1 MAWTMEEKTGGLC
14 PVSECGLLA
23 KTEYILRA
31 VFSSWVDKA
40 GRARKPRS
48 LTRKDW
54 KNGWGG
60 ICVFL
65 YLPPALFTGLGVE
78 GVLKPSQI
86 FQLQV
91 RAPDATEEQ
100 LKSFILQI

>member
-1 MAWTMEEKTGGLC
+1 MEEKTGGLC
-14 PVSECGLLA
+14 PVSESSLLA

-31 VFSSWVDKA
+31 VISSWVDKA

-65 YLPPALFTGLGVE
+65 YLSFPLFTGFGVE

-86 FQLQV
+86 SQLQV
-91 RAPDATEEQ
+91 RSPDATEEQ
-100 LKSFILQI
+100 LKSFILKI

>member
-1 MAWTMEEKTGGLC
+1 MAWTLEERTGGLC

-23 KTEYILRA
+23 KTESILGT
-31 VFSSWVDKA
+31 VISSWVDKA

-60 ICVFL
+60 ICGFL
-65 YLPPALFTGLGVE
+65 YLPFPVFTGVGVE
-78 GVLKPSQI
+78 GMLKPSQI
-86 FQLQV
+86 SQLQV
-91 RAPDATEEQ
+91 RSPDATEEQ
-100 LKSFILQI
+100 LKSFILKI

>member
-1 MAWTMEEKTGGLC
+1 MEGKRGGLC
-14 PVSECGLLA
+14 PISECGLLA
-23 KTEYILRA
+23 ETEYILRA
-31 VFSSWVDKA
+31 VISSCVDKA

-60 ICVFL
+60 ISVFL
-65 YLPPALFTGLGVE
+65 PPSPFVYRSWVE

-86 FQLQV
+86 SQLQV
-91 RAPDATEEQ
+91 RSPDATGEQ
-100 LKSFILQI
+100 LKPFILKI